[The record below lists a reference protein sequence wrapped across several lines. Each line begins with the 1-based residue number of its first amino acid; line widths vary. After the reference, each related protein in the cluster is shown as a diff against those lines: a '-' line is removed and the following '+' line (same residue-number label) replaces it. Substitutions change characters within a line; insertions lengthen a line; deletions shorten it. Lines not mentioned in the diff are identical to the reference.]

1 MKLSSLAVGLVAAVS
16 LVACSGTGDDGNGD
30 DDSVSNRTEADTGDA
45 QFVFDGT
52 WGYHGEGT
60 RTPGTVGTISYDT
73 SRLPTCRATTDGVAA
88 WGITAFI
95 SADGGSPI
103 QVQLPSTTGIVS
115 APFEIPYASGIA
127 FWFEGQ
133 DDTGCTQWDS
143 NYGSNFP
150 FSVEDATGTIVHFTS
165 GFSTTVSGT
174 LTAGQDVTIDY
185 DFRRLPEC
193 RSTSGASPAW
203 AITMFSQIDGGA
215 VVSADLDQTVDG
227 YRFAQPGTIALPSS
241 ASTLALWFE
250 NDDVYGCNAWDSDY
264 GANYTFS
271 VE

>member
-1 MKLSSLAVGLVAAVS
+1 MKRTSLVLGLLAAVS
-16 LVACSGTGDDGNGD
+16 LVACGGAGNGASD
-30 DDSVSNRTEADTGDA
+30 DVATRGQADTGDA

-52 WGYHGEGT
+52 WGYHGVGT
-60 RTPGTVGTISYDT
+60 RTPGTVGIISYDT
-73 SRLPTCRATTDGVAA
+73 SRLGNCRATTDGVAA

-95 SADGGSPI
+95 SADGGSAI
-103 QVQLPSTTGIVS
+103 QVQLPSTTGVVT
-115 APFEIPYASGIA
+115 APFEIPYASNLA

-143 NYGSNFP
+143 NYGANFP

-165 GFSTTVSGT
+165 GFSTNVSGT
-174 LTAGQDVTIDY
+174 LTAGQNVTIDY
-185 DFRRLPEC
+185 DFRRLPTC
-193 RSTSGASPAW
+193 RSSSGADPAW
-203 AITMFSQIDGGA
+203 AITMFSQINGGT
-215 VVSADLDQTVDG
+215 VVSQDLDQTVDG

-241 ASTLALWFE
+241 ASTLTLWFE